1 VRNLGDR
8 SVGPYLQDFSF
19 GWALAGIAFFLP
31 IGILLLFMPYAV
43 QRYALH
49 LYQYPGDEQRARFLR
64 RPSYIWSLRVV
75 GLASF
80 AVGLFLAAITIMAL
94 LMS

>member
-1 VRNLGDR
+1 
-8 SVGPYLQDFSF
+8 VGPNLQDFSF

-31 IGILLLFMPYAV
+31 IGILLLFMPYTV

-49 LYQYPGDEQRARFLR
+49 LYQYPGDEQRARFLKS
-64 RPSYIWSLRVV
+64 PSYIRILRVL

-80 AVGLFLAAITIMAL
+80 TVGLFLAAITIVAL
-94 LMS
+94 RMP